1 MLKGLLK
8 TFKISVAVCMVAMIA
23 IPAAA
28 QNKAT
33 NKATAEKT
41 CCEKFAA
48 SSPDSLLPQDL
59 MWLNRYVLPTENYGQ
74 ISDIKPLFV
83 DDKMPNKFINKYV
96 FFITQ
101 PVDHKNPKKG
111 TFKQMVVV
119 AFAGWD
125 KPTEI
130 VTEGYTGNYF
140 LNPRYRE
147 EMSDMFNTNMIGVE
161 HRYFN
166 KSVPFMQND
175 STITWDTLDWNYMTA
190 EQEAADLHAI
200 RKALG
205 HLFQGKWFSS
215 GISKGGTNCMAYT
228 AFYPKD
234 LDFSVP
240 YVGPISRS
248 VEDGRHEP
256 FIRDSCGTAQDR
268 EILKNFQIEFLKRR
282 ATIQPMLEKY
292 VRDNKLQYKISIPEL
307 YDYCTLEFT
316 FAFWQWGRKTST
328 VPNPK
333 TATDKEMFDFFV
345 EAVGPDYLQSWDAN
359 APFFVQAA
367 KEMGYYGYDC
377 EPFKDLLTINST
389 HGYLQKIFLP
399 AQKFKFDKSLYNK
412 LTNFIATTDAK
423 MMFIYG
429 QWDPWSSVRPHNPGH
444 DNIKFFILPGGS
456 HRSRIKNMPEP
467 MKSEAVATLK
477 QWLEIK

>member
-8 TFKISVAVCMVAMIA
+8 TIKISVAICIVAMIA
-23 IPAAA
+23 MPAAA

-33 NKATAEKT
+33 AEKP

-59 MWLNRYVLPTENYGQ
+59 LWLNRYVLPTENYGQ
-74 ISDIKPLFV
+74 ISDIKPLLV

-101 PVDHKNPKKG
+101 PIDHKNPKKG

-130 VTEGYTGNYF
+130 VTEGYTGTYF

-147 EMSDMFNTNMIGVE
+147 EMSDMFSTNMIGVE

-175 STITWDTLDWNYMTA
+175 STITWDTLDWSYMTA

-268 EILKNFQIEFLKRR
+268 EILKKFQIEFLKRR

-333 TATDKEMFDFFV
+333 TAKDKEMFDFFV
-345 EAVGPDYLQSWDAN
+345 EAVGPDYFQSWDAN

-377 EPFKDLLTINST
+377 EPFKDLLTIKST

-412 LTNFIATTDAK
+412 LTAFIATTDAK
-423 MMFIYG
+423 MMLIYG

-467 MKSEAVATLK
+467 MRSEAVATLK
-477 QWLEIK
+477 QWLDAK